1 MKTVAITGVGVCVPG
16 HLKLASLYDALYRGQ
31 SLLRKQVLDV
41 AHGRRTQVCSSLGS
55 DQLASIQH
63 FYPALQ
69 RPGISKATSMGVYAA
84 HEAVK
89 HAGLQKLDD
98 DRTGLFLGCNKTIVD
113 IATHYSVWQAAK
125 NGSSSPEHEHELAL
139 LRPNQCAEM
148 VAQQLQFSGLQMTF
162 GDACTAGAIAIISG
176 MRRIQ
181 HGELDVAICGAAEHA
196 THPLMQLAFAKLGAL
211 SLNANDD
218 ATAVCRPF
226 DKDRSGCLLAD
237 ASAFLILESEEHAR
251 ARGQKPL
258 AVLRAGVRQT
268 EAHKFT
274 STAADGS
281 YYAKC
286 MQRALDVAAMES
298 REIDHINAHGT
309 STPSNDRAESRAI
322 NNLFL
327 HQPSVTS
334 TKSALGHSLGASGAV
349 EAALCV
355 ESLVRQQVLPTLNFD
370 QPGVDEPQLNIVRQ
384 GGEQVLNNIMSN
396 SFGFGGENAS
406 LIFSK
411 ANNSE
416 QGA

>member
-1 MKTVAITGVGVCVPG
+1 MKTVVITGIGICVPG
-16 HLKLASLYDALYRGQ
+16 HLKAASLYDTLYRGQ
-31 SLLRKQVLDV
+31 SLLRKEVLD
-41 AHGRRTQVCSSLGS
+41 AKHGKHTQVCSSLGQ

-69 RPGISKATSMGVYAA
+69 HRGVSKAAAMGVYAA

-89 HAGLQKLDD
+89 HAGLQKLVD
-98 DRTGLFLGCNKTIVD
+98 DRTGLFLGCNKTLID
-113 IATHYSVWQAAK
+113 IATHYSIWQLAEKGTPSLA
-125 NGSSSPEHEHELAL
+125 HEHELAL

-162 GDACTAGAIAIISG
+162 GDACTAGAIALISG

-211 SLNANDD
+211 SLNPNDD

-237 ASAFLILESEEHAR
+237 ASAFLILESVEHAH
-251 ARGQKPL
+251 ARGKQPL
-258 AVLRAGVRQT
+258 AILRAGIRQT

-274 STAADGS
+274 STAEDGR

-286 MQRALDVAAMES
+286 MQSALDSAAMKS
-298 REIDHINAHGT
+298 DDIDHINAHGT

-322 NNLFL
+322 RDVFL

-355 ESLVRQQVLPTLNFD
+355 ESLVRQKVLPTLNFH
-370 QPGVDEPQLNIVRQ
+370 QSGVDEPLLNIVQQ
-384 GGEQVLNNIMSN
+384 GNEQALNNIMSN

-411 ANNSE
+411 AGNSE